1 MKKETNNVY
10 ANAVYLMYGKLVEGY
25 SNKLTVK
32 KEEKINLNPKY
43 KNYLNYF
50 ITNPNHAIA
59 LASYQGTINYNSIN
73 PVMLSIITLF
83 DGTKTDEDI
92 FNILLEKEKEGEV
105 VISCEEGSSKEEVI
119 RNNIEICRNFV
130 EINFLNK

>member
-1 MKKETNNVY
+1 MFNY
-10 ANAVYLMYGKLVEGY
+10 IILI
-25 SNKLTVK
+25 KLTVK

-59 LASYQGTINYNSIN
+59 LASYQGTINYDSIN

-83 DGTKTDEDI
+83 DGTRTDEDI
-92 FNILLEKEKEGEV
+92 FNLLVEKERAGE
-105 VISCEEGSSKEEVI
+105 IAITFEEGSSKEEVI